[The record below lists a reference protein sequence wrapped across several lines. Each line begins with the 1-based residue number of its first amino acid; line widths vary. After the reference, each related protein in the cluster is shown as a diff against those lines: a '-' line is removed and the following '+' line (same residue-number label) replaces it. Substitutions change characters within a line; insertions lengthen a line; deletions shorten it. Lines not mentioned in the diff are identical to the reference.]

1 MLQQCI
7 DSLVQ
12 KIQHGVVVNFEKIG
26 PDPAPLFLDPNK
38 ELEIIDC
45 DKIKEWD
52 PSFPT
57 DGQFKPP
64 HNHNVSWYTN
74 CKFFVIAFIL
84 YIYFILIESNQ

>member
-1 MLQQCI
+1 MFYLSVLGRSYSITSHRMLQQCI

-52 PSFPT
+52 PSFPA

-64 HNHNVSWYTN
+64 HTHNVSWYTN
-74 CKFFVIAFIL
+74 CKIL
-84 YIYFILIESNQ
+84 